1 MDKLIN
7 THYAG
12 SNASNYNSRTSNK
25 KWIFEQRIVED
36 FIMNNTDI
44 ESVIDAP
51 LGTNRFSIALE
62 RAGHIKVVDGYEYS
76 DDMINE
82 ARKEISTK
90 LNVHKWNLV
99 TNPIEKKGDL
109 SLIVRMLNLFP
120 EKEALAILEN
130 ILVATEKYC
139 ILTLRCWDKKP
150 SLEQNKIHVQNE
162 GVFIKAIEAA
172 GFKVIDS
179 RIADTKVAGDYKVM
193 TLSR

>member
-12 SNASNYNSRTSNK
+12 SNAANYNSRTSNK

-62 RAGHIKVVDGYEYS
+62 RASHIKIVDGYDYS
-76 DDMINE
+76 DDMIAE

-99 TNPIEKKGDL
+99 TDPIEKKGDL

-139 ILTLRCWDKKP
+139 ILTLRCWDKEP
-150 SLEQNKIHVQNE
+150 NLEQNKIHVQNE
-162 GVFIKAIEAA
+162 GVFLKAIEAA

-179 RIADTKVAGDYKVM
+179 RTADTKVAGDYKVM
-193 TLSR
+193 TLAR